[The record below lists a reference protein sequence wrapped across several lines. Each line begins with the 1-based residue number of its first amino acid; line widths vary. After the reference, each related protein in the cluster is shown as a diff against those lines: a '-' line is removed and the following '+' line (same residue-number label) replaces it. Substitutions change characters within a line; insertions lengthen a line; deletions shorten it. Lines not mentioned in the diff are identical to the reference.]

1 VPLISEVM
9 KDVVHVT
16 ETGLS
21 LLSDARTASQAV
33 GSACVELRNVSY
45 RLP

>member
-1 VPLISEVM
+1 MPLISEVM

-21 LLSDARTASQAV
+21 LSDARIASQAV

-45 RLP
+45 CLP